1 MIRRALSFAAVV
13 SLLLPIGAA
22 AQRAGEP
29 SFPFSTDERYDA
41 GRIAPYRGTHD
52 AIYRHIDAN
61 LDAHL
66 ANIQRWLRQPSI
78 SAQSV
83 GITEMATLLRD
94 DLRALG
100 FKEAEIVPTSG
111 HPGVWGYYDA
121 GASRTLLVY
130 MMYDVQPVEDN
141 WRVPPFAGE
150 LVETEH
156 GQVLMARGATNQK
169 GPERA
174 FLNALASIIAVDGKL
189 PVNLMVLAEGEEELG
204 SPHYPEL
211 VDRYEARLR
220 TADGVFFP
228 FNAQGPDGSVAMALG
243 VKGILYMELEATGGP
258 QGGPTRSEI
267 HGSYKVIVDS
277 PTWRLTQA
285 LASLT
290 SRDGNTITVPHYYD
304 GIRPPTL
311 EEQRLINALAAQGGE
326 ERQLAGLGVQRFID
340 GLTGRDLL
348 VRHTYH
354 PTLNIDGMSSGYT
367 GEGTKTILPHRAIAK
382 VDSRLPMGLSPDSAL
397 ARIRGHLVAGG
408 FTDIQV
414 RQLSG
419 YPAAQTSVDAPLV
432 QAAISVYRKYGIT
445 PTLSPR
451 LAGSAPFYQ
460 FTERLQLPL
469 VFSGM
474 GFGTGAHGPNEFML
488 VRPKAG
494 SKVAG
499 LAEIEKSYVDL
510 LFALRGSA
518 RAGTRG
524 R

>member
-1 MIRRALSFAAVV
+1 MPTIRLTYLALLAFLAATT
-13 SLLLPIGAA
+13 LG
-22 AQRAGEP
+22 AQRPGEP
-29 SFPFSTDERYDA
+29 VFPFSTEERYDA
-41 GRIAPYRGTHD
+41 SRVAPYSGRHE

-66 ANIQRWLRQPSI
+66 ANIQRWIRQPSI

-100 FKEAEIVPTSG
+100 FKETALIPTDG

-121 GASRTLLVY
+121 GAAHTLVVY
-130 MMYDVQPVEDN
+130 MMYDVQPVEEN
-141 WRVPPFAGE
+141 WRVPPFAAE
-150 LVETEH
+150 LVDTEH
-156 GQVLMARGATNQK
+156 GQALMGRGATNQK

-174 FLNALASIIAVDGKL
+174 FLNAISSIIAVDGKL

-204 SPHYPEL
+204 SPHYPQL
-211 VDRYEARLR
+211 VDRFEARLR

-228 FNAQGPDGSVAMALG
+228 FNAQAPDGSMAMSLG
-243 VKGILYMELEATGGP
+243 VKGILYMEMESRGGSW
-258 QGGPTRSEI
+258 GGPTRAEI
-267 HGSYKVIVDS
+267 HGSYKVIVDA
-277 PTWRLTQA
+277 PAWRLTQA

-290 SRDGNTITVPHYYD
+290 SRDGNTIVVPNYYD

-311 EEQRLINALAAQGGE
+311 EEQRLINALAAAGGE
-326 ERQLAGLGVQRFID
+326 ESGNRALSVDRYID
-340 GLTGRDLL
+340 GLRGRDLL
-348 VRHTYH
+348 VRQFYH
-354 PTLNIDGMSSGYT
+354 PTLNINGIASGYA
-367 GEGTKTILPHRAIAK
+367 GEGTKTILPHQAIAK
-382 VDSRLPMGLSPDSAL
+382 VDSRLPIGLSPDSAL
-397 ARIRGHLVAGG
+397 ARIKRHLVAGG
-408 FTDIQV
+408 FGDIEI

-419 YPAAQTSVDAPLV
+419 YPAAQTSVEAPII
-432 QAAISVYRKYGIT
+432 QAALSVYRKYGVT

-460 FTERLQLPL
+460 FTERLRLPL
-469 VFSGM
+469 LFSGM
-474 GFGTGAHGPNEFML
+474 GYGTGAHAPNELML

-510 LFALRGSA
+510 LFSLRDAAASA
-518 RAGTRG
+518 RR
-524 R
+524 